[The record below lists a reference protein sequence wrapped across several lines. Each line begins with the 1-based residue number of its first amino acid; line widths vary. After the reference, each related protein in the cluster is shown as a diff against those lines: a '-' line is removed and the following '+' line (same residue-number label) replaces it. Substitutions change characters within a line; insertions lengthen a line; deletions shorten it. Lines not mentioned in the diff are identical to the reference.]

1 MLQTNIKRWIFGLVG
16 GVTLFSA
23 ACTVGPGYRPP
34 EGQVPPKWTSIP
46 TDQTGLESVTSTAPV
61 GLVEWWKSF
70 DDPILNSLVTE
81 AIKSNLNVQEAEA
94 RILEARAAR
103 GVTASGL
110 YPSVEATGSARRTG
124 SGSAAGVSGAGNGQF
139 TGPVSGT
146 SQSFGARARNL
157 FLVGLDAAWE
167 MDFFG
172 GVRRSVEAAN
182 ADLQA
187 AIEDRRDVL
196 VTLTAE
202 LSVNYMELRGVQQEL
217 EIARKNLDAQQ
228 HSADVTRKRFQ
239 VGFASALDVAN
250 ADAQVATTSSQIPL
264 LESTERQAIYN
275 ISVLLG
281 REPAA
286 LMDQLSPAKLVP
298 ATPPVVPVGLPSDL
312 LRRRPDIRRAEAQLH
327 SATARIGVATADL
340 FPKFSLTGSGGL
352 QNLTLGSLG
361 NWDSRFWSVGPG
373 LTLPLFDAG
382 RIRSNIRLQNA
393 AEQEAMTAYKQT
405 VLTALQDIENALIAY
420 QKEQQ
425 HRAALVQAVESNRKA
440 VDLANRL
447 YIAGQTDFLNVLT
460 TERDLYSNEDAL
472 ARSNQTVDTDL
483 VAIYKA
489 LGGGWE
495 HSDGL
500 PSQPAPP
507 TMKRSGP

>member
-1 MLQTNIKRWIFGLVG
+1 MPGGNAVLLTNIKRGIFGLVG
-16 GVTLFSA
+16 AVALFSA
-23 ACTVGPGYRPP
+23 ACTVGPTYRQP
-34 EGQVPPKWTSIP
+34 EGHVPPKWTGIP
-46 TDQTGLESVTSTAPV
+46 TDQTGQESVVSPAPV
-61 GLVEWWKSF
+61 ELVDWWKSF
-70 DDPILNSLVTE
+70 DDPVLNSLIQE

-94 RILEARAAR
+94 RILEARATR

-110 YPSVEATGSARRTG
+110 YPSVTTSDSARRSG
-124 SGSAAGVSGAGNGQF
+124 SGSGAANNQLIGSTNG
-139 TGPVSGT
+139 G

-157 FLVGLDAAWE
+157 FQVGLDAAWE

-172 GVRRSVEAAN
+172 GVRRSVEAA
-182 ADLQA
+182 
-187 AIEDRRDVL
+187 IEDRRDVL

-202 LSVNYMELRGVQQEL
+202 LSVNYMDLRGVQQEL
-217 EIARKNLDAQQ
+217 EIAHKNLVSQE
-228 HSADVTRKRFQ
+228 HSAEVTKKRFQ

-250 ADAQVATTSSQIPL
+250 ADAQVATTNSQIPL
-264 LESTERQAIYN
+264 LEAAERQSIYN
-275 ISVLLG
+275 IGVLLG

-286 LMDQLSPAKLVP
+286 LVDQLSVTRMVP
-298 ATPPVVPVGLPSDL
+298 PTPPVVPIGIPSDL

-352 QNLTLGSLG
+352 QNLTLGSLA
-361 NWDSRFWSVGPG
+361 NWNSRFWSFGPG

-393 AEQEAMTAYKQT
+393 VEQEAMTAYKQT
-405 VLTALQDIENALIAY
+405 VLTALQDVENGLIAY

-425 HRAALVQAVESNRKA
+425 HRTFLVQAVDSNRKA
-440 VDLANRL
+440 LDLANRL
-447 YIAGQTDFLNVLT
+447 YIAGQSDYLNVLT
-460 TERDLYSNEDAL
+460 AERDLYSNEDAL

-495 HSDGL
+495 HSDGTTA
-500 PSQPAPP
+500 QPPAP
-507 TMKRSGP
+507 TMKRTGP

>member
-1 MLQTNIKRWIFGLVG
+1 MKRLIFGLVSA
-16 GVTLFSA
+16 VTLLTA

-34 EGQVPPKWTSIP
+34 EGHVPPKWTGIP
-46 TDQTGLESVTSTAPV
+46 TDQTGQESVVSAAPV
-61 GLVEWWKSF
+61 ELVEWWKTF
-70 DDPILNSLVTE
+70 DDPVLNSLVAE
-81 AIKSNLNVQEAEA
+81 AVKSNLNVQEAEA
-94 RILEARAAR
+94 RILQARAAR

-110 YPSVEATGSARRTG
+110 YPSITTSDSARRSG
-124 SGSAAGVSGAGNGQF
+124 SGSGATNNQL
-139 TGPVSGT
+139 TGPVNGT

-157 FLVGLDAAWE
+157 FQVGLDAAWE

-217 EIARKNLDAQQ
+217 EIARKNLEAQQ
-228 HSADVTRKRFQ
+228 HSADVTKKRFQ

-250 ADAQVATTSSQIPL
+250 ADAQVATTNSQIPL
-264 LESTERQAIYN
+264 LESAERQSIYN

-286 LMDQLSPAKLVP
+286 LMDQLSPQRLVP
-298 ATPPVVPVGLPSDL
+298 ATPPVVPIGLPSDL
-312 LRRRPDIRRAEAQLH
+312 LRRRPDVRRAEAQLH

-340 FPKFSLTGSGGL
+340 FPKFSLTGSSGL
-352 QNLTLGSLG
+352 QNLTLGSLT
-361 NWDSRFWSVGPG
+361 NWSSRFWSIGPG

-393 AEQEAMTAYKQT
+393 VEQQAMTAYRQT
-405 VLTALQDIENALIAY
+405 VLTALQDVENALIAY

-425 HRAALVQAVESNRKA
+425 HRASLLQAVEANRKA
-440 VDLANRL
+440 VDLSNRL
-447 YIAGQTDFLNVLT
+447 YTAGQSDFLNVLT
-460 TERDLYSNEDAL
+460 AERDLFSTEDAL

-483 VAIYKA
+483 IAIYKS

-495 HSDGL
+495 HSDGSS
-500 PSQPAPP
+500 PQPAPP
-507 TMKRSGP
+507 TIRRSGP